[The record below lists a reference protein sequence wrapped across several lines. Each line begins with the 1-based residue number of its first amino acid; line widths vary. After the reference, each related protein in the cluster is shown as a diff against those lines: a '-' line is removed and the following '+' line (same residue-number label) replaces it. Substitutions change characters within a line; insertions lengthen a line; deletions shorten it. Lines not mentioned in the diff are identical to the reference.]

1 MSKDKKWVIGR
12 NLKTDGLEG
21 GVRPNMNIPRTETLI
36 GDVHT
41 HPYSKKDG
49 AIQGLGFS
57 GIDMDKLRE
66 FAGIPMYTMMVEAGS
81 SRYAAIISDPDKA
94 KKFFQTFSRQ
104 DIIGKADIIFNKGS
118 GPLQKR
124 LEKAMFAT
132 FGDGSSSGVTV
143 FVANDKAKRNF
154 KKIGK

>member
-1 MSKDKKWVIGR
+1 
-12 NLKTDGLEG
+12 
-21 GVRPNMNIPRTETLI
+21 
-36 GDVHT
+36 
-41 HPYSKKDG
+41 
-49 AIQGLGFS
+49 
-57 GIDMDKLRE
+57 
-66 FAGIPMYTMMVEAGS
+66 MVEAGS

-104 DIIGKADIIFNKGS
+104 DITGKADIIFNKGS

-154 KKIGK
+154 KKKENEKKYISIAPCDNCNIILLPK